1 MLDIVSLRRV
11 HVEALIAEQHD
22 MGVCDAIEEIE
33 QFDTL
38 LNNTQQNAAACL
50 HMRPDLGFHPALRKP
65 SAMTT
70 PHVPKVAGIEP
81 ALPAP
86 THTAESATASAP
98 ADTPPESR
106 RTAAQDRLAGWISD
120 LTTLHGLTERLAR
133 TRTLEA
139 ALQELLRAGASL
151 VGARRGL
158 VVLEPSDGLGPDTTI
173 GLGLG
178 RADIGHIE
186 TVPRRAQ
193 SFGRILDGLPVT
205 DGLTTQDGLSPRD
218 GPPTDGCPAD
228 APADHGADGPGPNGL
243 QGGVSAGGLQGGAA
257 SDDGRTDNRD
267 PNSPGPSYRPGPVS
281 PGTYSPS
288 SDNSGCV
295 ACGRGH
301 IAQPDIPGE
310 PGLDPR
316 LREVAARLGYA
327 ASYAVP
333 LEAGSVGRFGAAVWL
348 YDEPAAPAE
357 RQRHLVGRYL
367 AYATEHLARLLELHR
382 QRQAVA
388 TLREELLPSRL
399 PRVPGVRLAVRHSS
413 GPLGGGDW
421 YDALPLPDGALG
433 LAVGS
438 VTGSGPG
445 AVAAMGRLRASLRA
459 YAVMEGEDPVAVLSD
474 LELLLRL
481 TEPARSATALFA
493 FAEAPPGVP
502 GAGTGPGAG
511 PGAGAGPRTDAGPV
525 TGAGPGTPPAPGMP
539 VAAGRRIVL
548 AGAGH
553 CPPLIIGERRTE
565 YVETTLSAPLGMLAC
580 WEAPSVELRPAPGET
595 LLLYSDGLLRRT
607 GEPMDRAFARL
618 HAAAAGVPRAVRHDP
633 EALTDHLLRT
643 LLPEGL
649 DAPESPEDV
658 VLLTAYFE

>member
-1 MLDIVSLRRV
+1 M
-11 HVEALIAEQHD
+11 
-22 MGVCDAIEEIE
+22 
-33 QFDTL
+33 
-38 LNNTQQNAAACL
+38 
-50 HMRPDLGFHPALRKP
+50 
-65 SAMTT
+65 
-70 PHVPKVAGIEP
+70 AGIEP

-86 THTAESATASAP
+86 THTAESATAAAP
-98 ADTPPESR
+98 ADTPPEVR
-106 RTAAQDRLAGWISD
+106 LAAVQDRLAGWVSD
-120 LTTLHGLTERLAR
+120 LTTLHDLTEQLAR
-133 TRTLEA
+133 TRNLEA

-158 VVLEPSDGLGPDTTI
+158 VVLEPRDGQGPDTTI

-186 TVPRRAQ
+186 TVPRSAL

-205 DGLTTQDGLSPRD
+205 DGPERDRAAGGGAAPERPDGERTGTT
-218 GPPTDGCPAD
+218 AD
-228 APADHGADGPGPNGL
+228 SGRADGPAVPDGP
-243 QGGVSAGGLQGGAA
+243 
-257 SDDGRTDNRD
+257 GRPVNRVGPDNL
-267 PNSPGPSYRPGPVS
+267 PGPANPLGPD
-281 PGTYSPS
+281 G
-288 SDNSGCV
+288 SGCV
-295 ACGRGH
+295 ACGQGH

-333 LEAGSVGRFGAAVWL
+333 LEAGSTGRFGAAVWL
-348 YDEPAAPAE
+348 YDEPAEPAE

-382 QRQAVA
+382 QRQTVA

-399 PRVPGVRLAVRHSS
+399 PRVPGVRLAVRHTA

-493 FAEAPPGVP
+493 FAEAPPG
-502 GAGTGPGAG
+502 G
-511 PGAGAGPRTDAGPV
+511 PGAGAGPRAATGPGAGPAGLPGAGGLPAGAGGLPGHGGLPG
-525 TGAGPGTPPAPGMP
+525 TGAGAYGTAGGAPGER
-539 VAAGRRIVL
+539 AGGGTGARRIVL

-553 CPPLIIGERRTE
+553 CPPLIIGDRRTE

-580 WEAPSVELRPAPGET
+580 WEAPSVELEPVPGET

-618 HAAAAGVPRAVRHDP
+618 HSAAAGIPRAVRHDP
-633 EALTDHLLRT
+633 EALMDHLLHT
-643 LLPEGL
+643 LLPDGL
-649 DAPESPEDV
+649 DDPESPEDV
-658 VLLTAYFE
+658 VLLAAYFE

>member
-1 MLDIVSLRRV
+1 M
-11 HVEALIAEQHD
+11 
-22 MGVCDAIEEIE
+22 
-33 QFDTL
+33 
-38 LNNTQQNAAACL
+38 
-50 HMRPDLGFHPALRKP
+50 
-65 SAMTT
+65 
-70 PHVPKVAGIEP
+70 AGIEP

-86 THTAESATASAP
+86 THTAESATAPAP
-98 ADTPPESR
+98 ADTPPE
-106 RTAAQDRLAGWISD
+106 ARLAAVQGHLTDWISD
-120 LTTLHGLTERLAR
+120 LTTLHGLTEQLAR
-133 TRTLEA
+133 TQTLEA

-158 VVLEPSDGLGPDTTI
+158 VVLEPRDGRGPDTTI

-178 RADIGHIE
+178 PADIGHIE
-186 TVPRRAQ
+186 TVPRSAL
-193 SFGRILDGLPVT
+193 SFGRILDG
-205 DGLTTQDGLSPRD
+205 
-218 GPPTDGCPAD
+218 PPEP
-228 APADHGADGPGPNGL
+228 DGPGPEPAHGRPEAPANNGPA
-243 QGGVSAGGLQGGAA
+243 GGVPPAGSPTGGTRA
-257 SDDGRTDNRD
+257 DG
-267 PNSPGPSYRPGPVS
+267 
-281 PGTYSPS
+281 
-288 SDNSGCV
+288 SGCV
-295 ACGRGH
+295 ARGRGH

-333 LEAGSVGRFGAAVWL
+333 LDAEPVGRFGAAVWL
-348 YDEPAAPAE
+348 YDEPAEPGE

-367 AYATEHLARLLELHR
+367 GYATAHLARLLELHR
-382 QRQAVA
+382 QRRTVA

-399 PRVPGVRLAVRHSS
+399 PRVPGVRLAVRHSA

-493 FAEAPPGVP
+493 FAEAPAGGVGGQVGPVGPGAAP
-502 GAGTGPGAG
+502 GAGTGPARPPGTAAGSAG
-511 PGAGAGPRTDAGPV
+511 PGAYGAGHGAYGGPAGGPYGG
-525 TGAGPGTPPAPGMP
+525 TAGGGT
-539 VAAGRRIVL
+539 AGRRIVL

-553 CPPLIIGERRTE
+553 CPPLIIGDRRTE

-580 WEAPSVELRPAPGET
+580 WEAPSVELAPAPGET

-618 HAAAAGVPRAVRHDP
+618 HSAAAGVPRAVRHDP
-633 EALTDHLLRT
+633 EALVDHLLRT
-643 LLPEGL
+643 QLPDGT
-649 DAPESPEDV
+649 DDPESPEDV
-658 VLLTAYFE
+658 VLLAAYFE